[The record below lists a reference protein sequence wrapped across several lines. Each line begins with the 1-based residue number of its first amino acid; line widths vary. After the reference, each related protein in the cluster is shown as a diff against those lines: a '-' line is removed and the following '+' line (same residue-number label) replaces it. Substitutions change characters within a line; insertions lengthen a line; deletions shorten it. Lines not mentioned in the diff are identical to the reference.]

1 MVQYLRIAVVLLGM
15 VSAAYHRG
23 SKAAPEG
30 GMALTGSLVKPLK
43 FNQPLLL
50 CNAYPATSAV
60 QVQSNGKPLLDSLA
74 FQQCRYTNTNVLP
87 KDKIDFMLTD
97 AGIEGTFEVGELPQ
111 TDSVLLL
118 VLQKRDNHSPLMAFQ
133 SFAFPSNSASA
144 EAHVAVIDAS
154 AGAHK
159 AHLQIA
165 DKPAQGDVR
174 RVEELSFNRVY
185 ALEQGSYDI
194 SVLDQGSDSPKQMV
208 QLLGQRDYVLMRTG
222 GEEIGAKNLVAFPHD
237 ELHNSGSVRSSALAA
252 VFTAMAGMLVLA

>member
-1 MVQYLRIAVVLLGM
+1 M
-15 VSAAYHRG
+15 
-23 SKAAPEG
+23 
-30 GMALTGSLVKPLK
+30 
-43 FNQPLLL
+43 
-50 CNAYPATSAV
+50 
-60 QVQSNGKPLLDSLA
+60 
-74 FQQCRYTNTNVLP
+74 
-87 KDKIDFMLTD
+87 IDFVLTD
-97 AGIEGTFEVGELPQ
+97 AGIEGTFEVGDLPQ

-118 VLQKRDNHSPLMAFQ
+118 VLQKRDDHSPLMAFQ

-154 AGAHK
+154 ANSHK

-194 SVLDQGSDSPKQMV
+194 SVLDQGSDSPMQQV
-208 QLLGQRDYVLMRTG
+208 QLLGQRDYVVMRTA
-222 GEEIGAKNLVAFPHD
+222 GEELGAKSLVAFPHD

-252 VFTAMAGMLVLA
+252 LLVAVVTMMVFA

>member
-1 MVQYLRIAVVLLGM
+1 MVQFLPFCSLLIGM
-15 VSAAYHRG
+15 AAAANYRG
-23 SKAAPEG
+23 SRTAPEQQV
-30 GMALTGSLVKPLK
+30 ALSGSLVKPLK
-43 FNQPLLL
+43 FNQPLLV
-50 CNAYPATSAV
+50 CNAYPSKMAA
-60 QVQSNGKPLLDSLA
+60 QVSTNGKPMLESLG

-87 KDKIDFMLTD
+87 KDKVDFMLTD

-133 SFAFPSNSASA
+133 SFAFPSNSASQ

-154 AGAHK
+154 AESHK
-159 AHLQIA
+159 AHLQIG

-194 SVLDQGSDSPKQMV
+194 SVLDQGVDSDKQQV
-208 QLLGQRDYVLMRTG
+208 QLLGQRDYVIMRTG
-222 GEEIGAKNLVAFPHD
+222 GQDLGAQSLVAFPHD
-237 ELHNSGSVRSSALAA
+237 ELQQSGSVRSTAVASIVAA
-252 VFTAMAGMLVLA
+252 VLAIFIHA